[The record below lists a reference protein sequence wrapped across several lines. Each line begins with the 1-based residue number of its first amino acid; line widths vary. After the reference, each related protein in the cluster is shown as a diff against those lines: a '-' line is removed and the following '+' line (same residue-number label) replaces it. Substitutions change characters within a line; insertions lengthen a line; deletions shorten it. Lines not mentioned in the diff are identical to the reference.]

1 MKVLKSFVYAGR
13 GIKYC
18 FKEEV
23 NFRVHVLA
31 STIVIAA
38 GCFFS
43 ISSTEWLF
51 VIACCTLVMAME
63 MLNTAIEK
71 MCNLISTKFYPAI
84 KFIKDVSAGGVLVCA
99 IGSAITGTVIFLPK
113 IINLIKSLQ

>member
-1 MKVLKSFVYAGR
+1 MMKVVKSFVYAGR

-31 STIVIAA
+31 SIIVIAA
-38 GCFFS
+38 GYFFS
-43 ISSTEWLF
+43 ISLTEWLF
-51 VIACCTLVMAME
+51 IIACCTLVLAME

-71 MCNLISTKFYPAI
+71 MCNIISTEFHPAI
-84 KFIKDVSAGGVLVCA
+84 KFIKDVSAGAVLVCA
-99 IGSAITGTVIFLPK
+99 IGSVLVGAVIFIPK
-113 IINLIKSLQ
+113 IVHLLKL

>member
-1 MKVLKSFVYAGR
+1 MMKVLKSFVYAWR

-18 FKEEV
+18 FKKEV

-31 STIVIAA
+31 CIVAVAA
-38 GCFFS
+38 GSFFS

-51 VIACCTLVMAME
+51 VIACCTLVLAME

-71 MCNLISTKFYPAI
+71 MCNIISKEFHPAI
-84 KFIKDVSAGGVLVCA
+84 KFIKDVSAGAVLVCA
-99 IGSAITGTVIFLPK
+99 IGSVVAGAIIFIPK
-113 IINLIKSLQ
+113 IVHLLKL